1 VEAQLRLEHTV
12 VAVETEHRVHVM
24 VELTAPAAPE
34 SERAP
39 LDVALVVDR
48 SGSMSGGKLAAVK
61 ACGVYLARRM
71 GAGDR
76 LAVVAY
82 DDAIDLVAPLAPVEL
97 DRLLPAIGAL
107 RPGGTTNLSGGWL
120 KGLEQLRGTQR
131 EEAVRRI
138 LLLTDGLANV
148 GITEPGALIGLA
160 EQARQAGV
168 GTTTIGVGDDF
179 DEALLTAMA
188 DAGGGSGHFAAT
200 PDSAPGIFAA
210 EFDGLASVVAQNV
223 SVEIRPGPDVEML
236 GVLNDYPATPV
247 PGGVQLALGDAYGDE
262 VRRVVF
268 ELHLPSVAALGLAKV
283 GEVIVR
289 HVSVG
294 AEVALHEVTVPLM
307 VNVVTPEEASGADP
321 DHAVVEE
328 VLILRAARSRDEAR
342 DLAGRGDYDAGRA
355 LLSDSAKELRR
366 HAAGSPR
373 ARYLQVEA
381 ESLEQAANWMDGAD
395 PMAPPSAAMLK
406 RMHYDSHLA
415 RRRRHGR
422 DTEPGPD
429 GSDSPDPDSDP
440 TSF

>member
-1 VEAQLRLEHTV
+1 VIGGAVEAQLRLEHTV

-24 VELTAPAAPE
+24 VELKAPAAPA

-48 SGSMSGGKLAAVK
+48 SGSMEGQKLEAVK
-61 ACGVYLARRM
+61 ACGAYLARRM
-71 GAGDR
+71 SAGDR

-82 DDAIDLVAPLAPVEL
+82 DDTINLLAPLGPVEL
-97 DRLLPAIGAL
+97 DRLLPALGAL

-120 KGLEQLRGTQR
+120 KGLEQLRGDPR

-138 LLLTDGLANV
+138 LLLTDGLANA
-148 GITEPGALIGLA
+148 GIFQPGALVGLA
-160 EQARQAGV
+160 GEARQAGV

-188 DAGGGSGHFAAT
+188 DAGGGTGHFAAT
-200 PDSAPGIFAA
+200 PDAAPGIFAA
-210 EFDGLASVVAQNV
+210 EFNGLASVVAQNV
-223 SVEIRPGPDVEML
+223 SVEIRPGPDVAVL

-283 GEVIVR
+283 GEVVVR

-294 AEVALHEVTVPLM
+294 AGVALHEVTVPLL

-328 VLILRAARSRDEAR
+328 ILILRAARIRVEAR
-342 DLAGRGDYDAGRA
+342 DLAGRGQYDAGRT
-355 LLSDSAKELRR
+355 LLSDTAMRLREQATGSDRADELQLEAETLER
-366 HAAGSPR
+366 AAGWFDDS
-373 ARYLQVEA
+373 
-381 ESLEQAANWMDGAD
+381 D
-395 PMAPPSAAMLK
+395 PSAPPPPAMLK
-406 RMHYDSHLA
+406 RMHYDSHMA
-415 RRRRHGR
+415 RRRRRG
-422 DTEPGPD
+422 PGS
-429 GSDSPDPDSDP
+429 GSDPKSS
-440 TSF
+440 